1 MPTHSRRPRVRLW
14 SFSLLAAL
22 AALLVLGCEKAP
34 QEAAQ
39 KPAPPAVMV
48 VEVRQG
54 DVPLYGEWIGVT
66 EGMVN
71 AQIRAQVTGYLVAQ
85 KYDEGSYVKKGQLL
99 FQIDPRSFD
108 AAVAQAQA
116 QLAQAQARHVT
127 AKANLEKILPLA
139 KVGAVSAKDRDDAIG
154 GEATTAAEVASAKA
168 ALQKAELDLEFTR
181 ITSPING
188 IAGIAQAQIGDLV
201 GPQSNPLTT
210 VSTLDPIKVYISA
223 SEQEY
228 LAAMRN
234 GANRGGQAD
243 ERLQMILAD
252 GSVYPQMGKMIF
264 ADRQV
269 DPRTGTIKVAATFPN
284 STYLLRP
291 GQYAKIR
298 ALLHIQKDALL
309 VPQRAVSDVQG
320 NKQVAVVNAQNQIEV
335 RPVKV
340 GEQMGQDWLI
350 LEGVKPGEKVVA
362 EGVQKVRSGMPV
374 SPAPYQPGQP
384 AAAAQPAGQR

>member
-1 MPTHSRRPRVRLW
+1 MPTHNRRPRVGLW

-22 AALLVLGCEKAP
+22 TALLALGCERAKE
-34 QEAAQ
+34 EAA
-39 KPAPPAVMV
+39 KPAAPTVMV
-48 VEVRQG
+48 AEVKQG
-54 DVPLYGEWIGVT
+54 DVPLYGEWVGAT

-71 AQIRAQVTGYLVAQ
+71 AQIRAQVTGYLIAQ
-85 KYDEGSYVKKGQLL
+85 KYEEGSFVKKGQLL
-99 FQIDPRSFD
+99 FQIDPRTFE
-108 AAVAQAQA
+108 AAVAQAKG
-116 QLAQAQARHVT
+116 QLAQGQASHIT

-154 GEATTAAEVASAKA
+154 SEASTAAQVASAKA

-210 VSTLDPIKVYISA
+210 VSTLDPIKVYISI

-228 LAAMRN
+228 LAAMR
-234 GANRGGQAD
+234 GADGGRSGPP
-243 ERLQMILAD
+243 EEKLQMVLAD
-252 GSVYPQMGKMIF
+252 GTVYPSKGKFFF

-284 STYLLRP
+284 STNLLRP
-291 GQYAKIR
+291 GQFAKIK
-298 ALLHIQKDALL
+298 AMLHMQKDALL

-320 NKQVAVVNAQNQIEV
+320 NKQVAVVNAQNLVEV

-340 GEQMGQDWLI
+340 GEQVGQDWMI
-350 LEGVKPGEKVVA
+350 LEGIKPGEKVVA
-362 EGVQKVRSGMPV
+362 EGVQKVRPGMPV
-374 SPAPYQPGQP
+374 TPAPYQP
-384 AAAAQPAGQR
+384 AAKPTGQR